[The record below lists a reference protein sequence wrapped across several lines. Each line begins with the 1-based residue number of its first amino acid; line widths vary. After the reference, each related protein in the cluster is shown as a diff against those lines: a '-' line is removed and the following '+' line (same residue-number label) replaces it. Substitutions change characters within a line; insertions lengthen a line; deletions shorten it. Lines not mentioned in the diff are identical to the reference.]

1 MIKHGPKKLK
11 IYDTI
16 EGRQPYSEWL
26 KGLRDVT
33 TVARIR
39 ARIDRIEEGNL
50 GDYKPLGTGL
60 FEFKL
65 SFGAGYRVY
74 FAIDGDKIILLLSGG
89 DKGSQRK
96 DIQKAREYWTD
107 YLMRKRK

>member
-1 MIKHGPKKLK
+1 MIKNGTKKLK
-11 IYDTI
+11 IYDTA
-16 EGRQPYSEWL
+16 EGKRPYSEWL
-26 KGLRDVT
+26 QKLRDVT

-50 GDYKPLGTGL
+50 GQYKALGTGL
-60 FEFKL
+60 FELKFD
-65 SFGAGYRVY
+65 FGPGYRVY
-74 FAIDGDKIILLLSGG
+74 FAIDGDEIILLLSGG

-96 DIQKAREYWTD
+96 DIEKAREYWTD